1 MRHLVILLFVALLW
15 SSCEE
20 ENTSKKI
27 VNSFVE
33 TTILNEEPSEKSI
46 TDFIAFNPE
55 LSKEDQVKS
64 IELSQLVMGE
74 IRDKIKACEHAYRII
89 SYQELSHE
97 PLISYKFEYSEMEN
111 VYFLI
116 CNNKV
121 LAPIVVKNGKV
132 VAFYT
137 QLNKTRENSF
147 KPYLLD

>member
-1 MRHLVILLFVALLW
+1 MKHLSILLCAVLLW

-20 ENTSKKI
+20 ENASRKF

-46 TDFIAFNPE
+46 TDFIAFSSK
-55 LSKEDQVKS
+55 LSEEDQVKS
-64 IELSQLVMGE
+64 IELSRLVMLE

-89 SYQELSHE
+89 SYRELSHE

-111 VYFLI
+111 VYFLT
-116 CNNKV
+116 CDNQV

-137 QLNKTRENSF
+137 QLNKTRESSF
-147 KPYLLD
+147 KPFLLD

>member
-1 MRHLVILLFVALLW
+1 MKHLSILLFAALLW

-20 ENTSKKI
+20 ENASRKI

-46 TDFIAFNPE
+46 TDFIAFNPK

-64 IELSQLVMGE
+64 IELSRLVMLE
-74 IRDKIKACEHAYRII
+74 IRDKIKACEHAHQII
-89 SYQELSHE
+89 SYRELSHE

-111 VYFLI
+111 VYFLT
-116 CNNKV
+116 CDNQV

-137 QLNKTRENSF
+137 QLNKIRGSSF